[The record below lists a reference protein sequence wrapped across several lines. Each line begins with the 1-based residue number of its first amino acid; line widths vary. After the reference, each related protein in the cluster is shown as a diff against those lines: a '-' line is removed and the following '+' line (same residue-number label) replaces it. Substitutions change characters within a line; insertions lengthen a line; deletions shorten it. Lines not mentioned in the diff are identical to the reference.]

1 MALGKIKADTLE
13 HSTAGSLDTSYVVN
27 GSAKAWVNF
36 NGTST
41 VAIRAS
47 NNVASITDNG
57 TGDYTANFTS
67 AITDANYAVTLG
79 FTPYTTTN
87 FTTYGAIYGDAS
99 TGATTKTTSAI
110 RLVYKN
116 LANDSNFYDTIE
128 VNAVI
133 HR

>member
-1 MALGKIKADTLE
+1 MSTLKADTIQ
-13 HSTAGSLDTSYVVN
+13 STGGGAATLTN
-27 GSAKAWVNF
+27 QTAAKAWVNF

>member
-1 MALGKIKADTLE
+1 MSTLKADTIQ
-13 HSTAGSLDTSYVVN
+13 STGGGAATLTN
-27 GSAKAWVNF
+27 QTAAKAWVNF

-67 AITDANYAVTLG
+67 AITDANYAVTTG

>member
-1 MALGKIKADTLE
+1 
-13 HSTAGSLDTSYVVN
+13 
-27 GSAKAWVNF
+27 VNF

>member
-1 MALGKIKADTLE
+1 MSTLKADTIQ
-13 HSTAGSLDTSYVVN
+13 STSGGAATLTN
-27 GSAKAWVNF
+27 PTAAKAWVNF

-99 TGATTKTTSAI
+99 TGATLKTTSAI

-116 LANDSNFYDTIE
+116 VANDSNFYDTIE

>member
-1 MALGKIKADTLE
+1 MSTLKADTIQ
-13 HSTAGSLDTSYVVN
+13 STSGGAATLTN
-27 GSAKAWVNF
+27 QTAAKAWVNF
-36 NGTST
+36 NGYIST
-41 VAIRAS
+41 VTIRAS

-57 TGDYTANFTS
+57 VGDYTANFTS

-99 TGATTKTTSAI
+99 TGASTKTTSAI

-116 LANDSNFYDTIE
+116 LANDSNFYDSIE

>member
-1 MALGKIKADTLE
+1 MSTLKADTIQ
-13 HSTAGSLDTSYVVN
+13 STSGGAATLTN
-27 GSAKAWVNF
+27 QTAAKAWVNF

>member
-1 MALGKIKADTLE
+1 MSTLKADTIQ
-13 HSTAGSLDTSYVVN
+13 STSGGAATLTN
-27 GSAKAWVNF
+27 QTAAKAWVNF

-57 TGDYTANFTS
+57 VGDYTANFTS

-99 TGATTKTTSAI
+99 TGASTKTTSAI

-116 LANDSNFYDTIE
+116 LSNDSNFYDSIE

>member
-1 MALGKIKADTLE
+1 MSTLKADTIQ
-13 HSTAGSLDTSYVVN
+13 STGGGAATLTN
-27 GSAKAWVNF
+27 QTAAKAWVNF

-47 NNVASITDNG
+47 NNVASVTDNG

-67 AITDANYAVTLG
+67 AITDANYAVTTG